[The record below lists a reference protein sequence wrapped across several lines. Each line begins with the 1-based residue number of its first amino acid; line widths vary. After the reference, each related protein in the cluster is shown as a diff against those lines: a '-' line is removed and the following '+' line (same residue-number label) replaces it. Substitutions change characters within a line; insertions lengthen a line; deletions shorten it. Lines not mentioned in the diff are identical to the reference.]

1 MSYGFHNRAMP
12 RLNARLNVGHV
23 AMPHGVCCDAVSFC
37 FQWRIVH
44 NMRVAAGVAIWVSQL
59 FRCAILDLEAIH
71 LRGHSTGSEFLDVAV
86 DSNALFRGFINH
98 ASSPT
103 ISNNYSV
110 GSSLLRS
117 VV

>member
-1 MSYGFHNRAMP
+1 MSHGFHNC
-12 RLNARLNVGHV
+12 
-23 AMPHGVCCDAVSFC
+23 AMPHGLYCGDVSFC
-37 FQWRIVH
+37 LQWRKAH
-44 NMRVAAGVAIWVSQL
+44 NMSVAAGVAIWFSWR
-59 FRCAILDLEAIH
+59 FRCAVLDLQAIR

-98 ASSPT
+98 GSSPT
-103 ISNNYSV
+103 ISNSYSV